1 MHLIPLLISSF
12 TAAGIGY
19 FCIDLY
25 RNRSR
30 LNEKPTPPADA
41 FCFDTLPSSEGNQV
55 HAVGHAVSEASH
67 HAGEGAGHCVEA
79 IAHTLSHH

>member
-1 MHLIPLLISSF
+1 MHLIGLLIGSS
-12 TAAGIGY
+12 TVLGVGY

-30 LNEKPTPPADA
+30 LSVKPKPPAGI
-41 FCFDTLPSSEGNQV
+41 FCFDTLPSPEDNQV
-55 HAVGHAVSEASH
+55 QAVGHAIEEASRC
-67 HAGEGAGHCVEA
+67 ASEGVGHCVEA